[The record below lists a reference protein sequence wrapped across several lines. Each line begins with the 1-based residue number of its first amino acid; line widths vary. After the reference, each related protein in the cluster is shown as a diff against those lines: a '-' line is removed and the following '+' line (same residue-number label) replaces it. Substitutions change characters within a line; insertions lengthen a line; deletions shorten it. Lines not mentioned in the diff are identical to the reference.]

1 MVVRRVLV
9 TRPQPGADETARRL
23 ETMGF
28 SPVVLPLTQIVPVAP
43 LQLPDA
49 GAFDAVIA
57 TSVNAIRHAPAE
69 QLPPYLEK
77 PLFAVGDAT
86 ADAATSAGFVDVRSA
101 SGTAVDLAAM
111 IAGQMATRS
120 RLLHLAG
127 VDRTAGFAE
136 RLSVQNFQLQVIEIY
151 AAARVSYA
159 TDFLKLKF
167 GDADFLGAMALSLR
181 AGTFLAEIA
190 AHPEFSQTFENTTF
204 FCISEKVALP
214 LRNLNTATVLCSDEP
229 TEASVL
235 GLLSL
240 RQEL

>member
-1 MVVRRVLV
+1 MVVRGVLV

-28 SPVVLPLTQIVPVAP
+28 VPVVLPLTKIVPVTP
-43 LQLPDA
+43 LQLPNAD
-49 GAFDAVIA
+49 AFDAVIA

-69 QLPPYLEK
+69 QLRSYLAK

-86 ADAATSAGFVDVRSA
+86 ADAATGAGFADVRSA
-101 SGTAVDLAAM
+101 GGTAVDLAAM
-111 IAGQMATRS
+111 IARQMPTGS

-127 VDRTAGFAE
+127 VDRTTGFAE
-136 RLSVQNFQLQVIEIY
+136 RVEAMNFQLQVVDVY
-151 AAARVSYA
+151 AAEKVSYA
-159 TDFLKLKF
+159 TDFLKAKF
-167 GDADFLGAMALSLR
+167 RDGNLWGAIALSLR

-190 AHPEFSQTFENTTF
+190 SRAEFAQTFENTIY
-204 FCISEKVALP
+204 FCISEKVAAP

-235 GLLSL
+235 SLLSL